1 MMLVAGGALLLLLH
15 APPGAAAVQVA
26 GVPAGYTKQA
36 GDCGYPVCQSIT
48 DVPGISPVPPTSLAA
63 VAQVCNNTAHCM
75 GFNSNGWLK
84 RCLPPR
90 CPAAKQGMEPKA
102 PCDLYTKIGPP
113 HDGPPVPP
121 PPPPPPPPDTPIPDV
136 EDPIYPT
143 EEPAQAAAAAIPT
156 VVSIAA
162 DTCELRSAGGAG
174 SPTATVRV
182 GEVAFGEWALLAILS
197 AQPPRPALAV
207 MERRW
212 ARWSLL
218 AFASTGGG
226 TSYDIQLRK
235 PLGALEQ
242 MRTAR
247 YDNLTLGG
255 QSAAYFTRA
264 VTDPDDYI
272 AKRIMSESAHGE
284 ASYLKAAKFLP
295 PIVDYVVIGDTM
307 APVPAV
313 VTMDGKLQRAD
324 GGDQSF
330 DGGNPGTP
338 QPPPPPPQPAAPAA
352 AAPEAIAAGG
362 GGQQQQLPGAVST
375 TGSSQD
381 QSGCQ
386 YSAES
391 KHVSVHVCAADNCKN
406 HPTLAEAK
414 QACDTDPTCG
424 GINAGPY
431 GDGPV
436 CCYTTRKGTDYIPT
450 WPCPGSTNHLNSS
463 GWLVTNAG
471 LAGCRKYT
479 GGYVPP
485 PPPPPPPPPC
495 YSSIECRQAGTKFD
509 FIKASY
515 CQFSTSQSAHE
526 GIDTDIPLG
535 TDSNGGDDDG
545 RLREVGT
552 CKGGGGTVFDG
563 IKLLG
568 ALRC

>member
-1 MMLVAGGALLLLLH
+1 MLVAGGALLLFLH
-15 APPGAAAVQVA
+15 AVPPVESS
-26 GVPAGYTKQA
+26 VPAGYTKQA

-48 DVPGISPVPPTSLAA
+48 DVPGISPVPSTSGLTAM
-63 VAQVCNNTAHCM
+63 AQICNNTAHCM

-102 PCDLYTKIGPP
+102 PCDLYTKIGSP
-113 HDGPPVPP
+113 HNGPPVPP

-136 EDPIYPT
+136 EDPIYPV
-143 EEPAQAAAAAIPT
+143 EEPTQAAAADIPT

-162 DTCELRSAGGAG
+162 ESCELRSTGGAD
-174 SPTATVRV
+174 SPPVTATVHL
-182 GEVAFGEWALLAILS
+182 GELAFGEWALLAVLS
-197 AQPPRPALAV
+197 AQPPRPALVV

-218 AFASTGGG
+218 AFASTSGG

-242 MRTAR
+242 IRTAR
-247 YDNLTLGG
+247 YDKLTLGG
-255 QSAAYFTRA
+255 QSTAYFTRA

-295 PIVDYVVIGDTM
+295 PIVDYVVIGDTL

-324 GGDQSF
+324 GSDQSF

-338 QPPPPPPQPAAPAA
+338 QPPPLTPLA
-352 AAPEAIAAGG
+352 AAGG
-362 GGQQQQLPGAVST
+362 Q
-375 TGSSQD
+375 
-381 QSGCQ
+381 CQ
-386 YSAES
+386 YTAES

-414 QACDTDPTCG
+414 QACDADPTCG

-436 CCYTTRKGTDYIPT
+436 CCYTTRKGTGYIPT